1 MIERKWLVTIVVISV
16 ALNLLLVGFY
26 IGQQPLP
33 GRTNVSIDP
42 TMGLPRVLQGLP
54 EDRRRALL
62 QDVDVSRREI
72 ASRHRALQKVQIDIE
87 RAMAMEPFDAES
99 LANALENFRR
109 RFDENQE
116 DSHRLLVQL
125 FEQID
130 PEERRAVRIASA
142 NSVRAQIKEDRA
154 IWAQTAHQL
163 DLTTIDTDRH
173 AVARDVP
180 GDLRAHGIGLRAVTD
195 SEISTS
201 LKGNQAKL

>member
-42 TMGLPRVLQGLP
+42 TMGLPRMLQGLP
-54 EDRRRALL
+54 DDRRRALL

-125 FEQID
+125 FEQMD
-130 PEERRAVRIASA
+130 PDERSAVRIALS
-142 NSVRAQIKEDRA
+142 Q
-154 IWAQTAHQL
+154 
-163 DLTTIDTDRH
+163 
-173 AVARDVP
+173 
-180 GDLRAHGIGLRAVTD
+180 LRARPNQGRPRDIGPKRPPPRFND
-195 SEISTS
+195 DRGRSPHRGEERPRRPPSTWNRPS
-201 LKGNQAKL
+201 GGN

>member
-1 MIERKWLVTIVVISV
+1 MIERKWLITIVVISI

-33 GRTNVSIDP
+33 GRTNLRIDP

-125 FEQID
+125 FEQMD
-130 PEERRAVRIASA
+130 PGERSAVRIALS
-142 NSVRAQIKEDRA
+142 R
-154 IWAQTAHQL
+154 
-163 DLTTIDTDRH
+163 
-173 AVARDVP
+173 
-180 GDLRAHGIGLRAVTD
+180 LRARPNQGRPRDMGPNRPPPRFD
-195 SEISTS
+195 DDRRRSPRRGEGRPRRPPSTWHRPPG
-201 LKGNQAKL
+201 GN

>member
-1 MIERKWLVTIVVISV
+1 MIERKWLVTIVAISV

-26 IGQQPLP
+26 IGQQLLP

-42 TMGLPRVLQGLP
+42 TLGLPRMLQGLP
-54 EDRRRALL
+54 DERRRALL

-87 RAMAMEPFDAES
+87 RALAMEPFDAES

-125 FEQID
+125 FAQMD
-130 PEERRAVRIASA
+130 PDERSAVRIALS
-142 NSVRAQIKEDRA
+142 Q
-154 IWAQTAHQL
+154 
-163 DLTTIDTDRH
+163 
-173 AVARDVP
+173 
-180 GDLRAHGIGLRAVTD
+180 LRARPNQGRPRDIGPKRPPPRFND
-195 SEISTS
+195 DRGRSPHRGEERPRRPPSTWKRPS
-201 LKGNQAKL
+201 GGN

>member
-1 MIERKWLVTIVVISV
+1 MIERKWLITIVVISI

-72 ASRHRALQKVQIDIE
+72 ASRHRALQKVQLDIE
-87 RAMAMEPFDAES
+87 RIMETEPFEPDE
-99 LANALENFRR
+99 LAQALENFRR

-130 PEERRAVRIASA
+130 PEERRAIRIALS
-142 NSVRAQIKEDRA
+142 Q
-154 IWAQTAHQL
+154 
-163 DLTTIDTDRH
+163 
-173 AVARDVP
+173 
-180 GDLRAHGIGLRAVTD
+180 LRARP
-195 SEISTS
+195 
-201 LKGNQAKL
+201 NQGRPRELGPDRLSPRFDRDRRREQRPREGRPERRPGGWNRPLGGG

>member
-1 MIERKWLVTIVVISV
+1 MIERKWLITIVVISI

-33 GRTNVSIDP
+33 GRTNLRIDP

-72 ASRHRALQKVQIDIE
+72 ASRHRALQKVQFDIE

-130 PEERRAVRIASA
+130 PEERRAVRIALS
-142 NSVRAQIKEDRA
+142 Q
-154 IWAQTAHQL
+154 
-163 DLTTIDTDRH
+163 
-173 AVARDVP
+173 
-180 GDLRAHGIGLRAVTD
+180 LRARPNQGRPRDMGPNRPPPRFD
-195 SEISTS
+195 DDRRPSPRRGEGRPRRPPSTWHRPPG
-201 LKGNQAKL
+201 GN

>member
-1 MIERKWLVTIVVISV
+1 MIERKWLVTIVAISV

-26 IGQQPLP
+26 IGQQLLP
-33 GRTNVSIDP
+33 VRTNVSIDP
-42 TMGLPRVLQGLP
+42 TMGLPRMLQGLP
-54 EDRRRALL
+54 DDRRRALL

-125 FEQID
+125 FEQMD
-130 PEERRAVRIASA
+130 PEERSAVRIALS
-142 NSVRAQIKEDRA
+142 R
-154 IWAQTAHQL
+154 
-163 DLTTIDTDRH
+163 
-173 AVARDVP
+173 
-180 GDLRAHGIGLRAVTD
+180 LRARPNQGRPRDMGPNRPPPRFD
-195 SEISTS
+195 DDRRPSPRRGEGRPRRPPSTWHRPPGS
-201 LKGNQAKL
+201 N

>member
-1 MIERKWLVTIVVISV
+1 MIERKWLVAIVVTSIAV
-16 ALNLLLVGFY
+16 NLLLVGFY

-72 ASRHRALQKVQIDIE
+72 ASRHRALQKVQLDIE
-87 RAMAMEPFDAES
+87 RIMETEPFEPDE
-99 LANALENFRR
+99 LAQALENFRR

-130 PEERRAVRIASA
+130 PEERRAVRIALS
-142 NSVRAQIKEDRA
+142 Q
-154 IWAQTAHQL
+154 
-163 DLTTIDTDRH
+163 
-173 AVARDVP
+173 
-180 GDLRAHGIGLRAVTD
+180 LRARP
-195 SEISTS
+195 
-201 LKGNQAKL
+201 NQGRPRELGPDRLSPRFDRDRRREQRPREGRPERRPGGWNRPLGGG

>member
-1 MIERKWLVTIVVISV
+1 MIERKWLITIVVISI

-33 GRTNVSIDP
+33 GRTNLRIDP

-125 FEQID
+125 FEQMD
-130 PEERRAVRIASA
+130 PDERSAVRIALS
-142 NSVRAQIKEDRA
+142 Q
-154 IWAQTAHQL
+154 
-163 DLTTIDTDRH
+163 
-173 AVARDVP
+173 
-180 GDLRAHGIGLRAVTD
+180 LRARPNQGRPRDIGPKRPPPRFND
-195 SEISTS
+195 DRGRSPHRGEERPRRPPSTWNRPS
-201 LKGNQAKL
+201 GGN

>member
-72 ASRHRALQKVQIDIE
+72 ASRHRALQKVQLDIE
-87 RAMAMEPFDAES
+87 RIMETEPFEPDE
-99 LANALENFRR
+99 LAQALENFRR

-130 PEERRAVRIASA
+130 PEERRAVRIALS
-142 NSVRAQIKEDRA
+142 Q
-154 IWAQTAHQL
+154 
-163 DLTTIDTDRH
+163 
-173 AVARDVP
+173 
-180 GDLRAHGIGLRAVTD
+180 LRARP
-195 SEISTS
+195 
-201 LKGNQAKL
+201 NQGRPRELGPDRLSPRFDPDRRREQRPREGRPERRPGGWNRPLGGG

>member
-26 IGQQPLP
+26 IGQQLLP
-33 GRTNVSIDP
+33 VRTNVSIDP
-42 TMGLPRVLQGLP
+42 TMGLPRMLQGLP
-54 EDRRRALL
+54 DDRRRALL

-125 FEQID
+125 FEQMNPD
-130 PEERRAVRIASA
+130 ERSAVRIALS
-142 NSVRAQIKEDRA
+142 Q
-154 IWAQTAHQL
+154 
-163 DLTTIDTDRH
+163 
-173 AVARDVP
+173 
-180 GDLRAHGIGLRAVTD
+180 LRARPNQGRPRDIGPKRPPPRFND
-195 SEISTS
+195 DRGRSPHRGEERPRRPPSTWNRPS
-201 LKGNQAKL
+201 GGN

>member
-1 MIERKWLVTIVVISV
+1 VISV

-72 ASRHRALQKVQIDIE
+72 ASRHRALQKVQLDIE
-87 RAMAMEPFDAES
+87 RIMETEPFEPDE
-99 LANALENFRR
+99 LAQALENFRR

-130 PEERRAVRIASA
+130 PEERRAVRIALS
-142 NSVRAQIKEDRA
+142 Q
-154 IWAQTAHQL
+154 
-163 DLTTIDTDRH
+163 
-173 AVARDVP
+173 
-180 GDLRAHGIGLRAVTD
+180 LRARP
-195 SEISTS
+195 
-201 LKGNQAKL
+201 NQGRPRELGPDRLSPRFDRDRRREQRPREGRPERRPGGWNRPLGGG

>member
-72 ASRHRALQKVQIDIE
+72 ASRHRALQKVQLDIE
-87 RAMAMEPFDAES
+87 RIMETEPFEPDE
-99 LANALENFRR
+99 LAQALENFRR

-116 DSHRLLVQL
+116 DNHRLLVQL

-130 PEERRAVRIASA
+130 PEERRAVRIALS
-142 NSVRAQIKEDRA
+142 Q
-154 IWAQTAHQL
+154 
-163 DLTTIDTDRH
+163 
-173 AVARDVP
+173 
-180 GDLRAHGIGLRAVTD
+180 LRARP
-195 SEISTS
+195 
-201 LKGNQAKL
+201 NQGRPRELGPDRLSPRFDRDRRREQRPREGRPERRPGGWNRPLGGG

>member
-72 ASRHRALQKVQIDIE
+72 ASRHRALQKVQLDIE
-87 RAMAMEPFDAES
+87 RIMETEPFEPDE
-99 LANALENFRR
+99 LAQALENFRR

-130 PEERRAVRIASA
+130 PEERRAVRIALSQF
-142 NSVRAQIKEDRA
+142 RARPNQGRPRELGPDR
-154 IWAQTAHQL
+154 L
-163 DLTTIDTDRH
+163 SPRFDRD
-173 AVARDVP
+173 RRREQRPREGRPERRP
-180 GDLRAHGIGLRAVTD
+180 GGWNRPLGG
-195 SEISTS
+195 
-201 LKGNQAKL
+201 G

>member
-72 ASRHRALQKVQIDIE
+72 ASRHRALQKVQLDIE
-87 RAMAMEPFDAES
+87 RIMETEPFEPDE
-99 LANALENFRR
+99 LAQALENFRR

-130 PEERRAVRIASA
+130 PEERRAVRIALS
-142 NSVRAQIKEDRA
+142 Q
-154 IWAQTAHQL
+154 
-163 DLTTIDTDRH
+163 
-173 AVARDVP
+173 
-180 GDLRAHGIGLRAVTD
+180 LRARP
-195 SEISTS
+195 
-201 LKGNQAKL
+201 NQGRPRELGPDRLSPRFDRDRRREQRPREGRPERRPGGWNRPLGGG

>member
-72 ASRHRALQKVQIDIE
+72 ASRHRSLQKVQIDIE

-125 FEQID
+125 FEQMD
-130 PEERRAVRIASA
+130 PDERSAVRIALS
-142 NSVRAQIKEDRA
+142 Q
-154 IWAQTAHQL
+154 
-163 DLTTIDTDRH
+163 
-173 AVARDVP
+173 
-180 GDLRAHGIGLRAVTD
+180 LRARPNQGRPRDIGPKRPPPRFND
-195 SEISTS
+195 DRGRSPHRGEERPRRPPSTWNRPS
-201 LKGNQAKL
+201 GGN

>member
-130 PEERRAVRIASA
+130 PEERRAVRIALS
-142 NSVRAQIKEDRA
+142 Q
-154 IWAQTAHQL
+154 
-163 DLTTIDTDRH
+163 
-173 AVARDVP
+173 
-180 GDLRAHGIGLRAVTD
+180 LRARP
-195 SEISTS
+195 
-201 LKGNQAKL
+201 NQGRPRELGPDRLSPRFDRDRRREQRPREGGPERRPGGWNRPLGGG

>member
-26 IGQQPLP
+26 IGQQLLP
-33 GRTNVSIDP
+33 VRTNVSIDP
-42 TMGLPRVLQGLP
+42 TMGLPRMLQGLP
-54 EDRRRALL
+54 DDRRRALL

-87 RAMAMEPFDAES
+87 RALAMEPFDAES

-125 FEQID
+125 FEQMD
-130 PEERRAVRIASA
+130 PDERSAVRIALS
-142 NSVRAQIKEDRA
+142 R
-154 IWAQTAHQL
+154 
-163 DLTTIDTDRH
+163 
-173 AVARDVP
+173 
-180 GDLRAHGIGLRAVTD
+180 LRARPNQGRPRDIGPKRPPPRFND
-195 SEISTS
+195 DRGRSPHRGEERPRRPPSTWNRPS
-201 LKGNQAKL
+201 GGN

>member
-1 MIERKWLVTIVVISV
+1 MIERKWLVTIVAISV

-26 IGQQPLP
+26 IGQQLLP

-42 TMGLPRVLQGLP
+42 TMGLPRMLQGLP
-54 EDRRRALL
+54 DDRRRALL

-125 FEQID
+125 FEQMD
-130 PEERRAVRIASA
+130 PEERSAVRIALS
-142 NSVRAQIKEDRA
+142 Q
-154 IWAQTAHQL
+154 
-163 DLTTIDTDRH
+163 
-173 AVARDVP
+173 
-180 GDLRAHGIGLRAVTD
+180 LRARPNQGRPRDIGPKRPPPRFND
-195 SEISTS
+195 DRGRSPHRGEERPRRPPSTWNRPS
-201 LKGNQAKL
+201 GGN

>member
-1 MIERKWLVTIVVISV
+1 MIERKWLITIVVISV

-33 GRTNVSIDP
+33 GRTNLRIDP

-116 DSHRLLVQL
+116 DSHRESEHYIRLEPNVIHVSFLPIRASHVICFGLLSIAL
-125 FEQID
+125 
-130 PEERRAVRIASA
+130 AVDKGTFTTSTVCLPRKTR
-142 NSVRAQIKEDRA
+142 SV
-154 IWAQTAHQL
+154 H
-163 DLTTIDTDRH
+163 RH
-173 AVARDVP
+173 P
-180 GDLRAHGIGLRAVTD
+180 QGIL
-195 SEISTS
+195 
-201 LKGNQAKL
+201 

>member
-1 MIERKWLVTIVVISV
+1 MIERKWLITIVVISI

-33 GRTNVSIDP
+33 GRTNLRIDP

-54 EDRRRALL
+54 EDRRRVLL

-87 RAMAMEPFDAES
+87 RAMAMEPFNAES
-99 LANALENFRR
+99 LANVLENFRR

-125 FEQID
+125 FEQMD
-130 PEERRAVRIASA
+130 PEERSAVRIALS
-142 NSVRAQIKEDRA
+142 R
-154 IWAQTAHQL
+154 
-163 DLTTIDTDRH
+163 
-173 AVARDVP
+173 
-180 GDLRAHGIGLRAVTD
+180 LRARPNQGRPRDMGPNRPPPRFD
-195 SEISTS
+195 DDRRPSPRRGEGRPRRPPSTWHRPPG
-201 LKGNQAKL
+201 GN

>member
-87 RAMAMEPFDAES
+87 RAMAMEPFEPDE
-99 LANALENFRR
+99 LAQALENFRR

-130 PEERRAVRIASA
+130 PEERRAVRIALS
-142 NSVRAQIKEDRA
+142 Q
-154 IWAQTAHQL
+154 
-163 DLTTIDTDRH
+163 
-173 AVARDVP
+173 
-180 GDLRAHGIGLRAVTD
+180 LRARP
-195 SEISTS
+195 
-201 LKGNQAKL
+201 NQGRPRELGPDRLSPRFDRDRRREQRPREGRPERRPGGWNRPLGGG

>member
-42 TMGLPRVLQGLP
+42 TMSLPRVLQGLP

-72 ASRHRALQKVQIDIE
+72 ASRHRALQKVQLDIE
-87 RAMAMEPFDAES
+87 RIMETEPFEPDE
-99 LANALENFRR
+99 LAQALENFRR

-116 DSHRLLVQL
+116 DGHRILIQLLEKMNPDERSAFRHALRRLRTRPDQGRPREL
-125 FEQID
+125 GPDRLSPRFDRDRRREQR
-130 PEERRAVRIASA
+130 PREGRPERR
-142 NSVRAQIKEDRA
+142 
-154 IWAQTAHQL
+154 
-163 DLTTIDTDRH
+163 
-173 AVARDVP
+173 P
-180 GDLRAHGIGLRAVTD
+180 GGWNRPLGG
-195 SEISTS
+195 
-201 LKGNQAKL
+201 G